1 MELKELEKREDS
13 SILFKLILEQEKI
26 DELRNNVYKTMRPSV
41 NIPGFRKGKVPIK
54 TAEKMIGINNL
65 YGKTFFEVFIRAVKD
80 QGHYIY
86 ATLNPK
92 LNEDFSMESIVY
104 LYQMVQFTKNVN
116 ELIVTKQKP
125 TVSKEEI
132 EIGKKNIIAEFSTR
146 VDVDEKYQASKDN
159 GDEVHLIMT
168 VENLDDKKIIAK
180 DVEAQIIL
188 GLNDDGI
195 SNEIEGIRKN
205 DKGVFSIKV
214 LNKEYQYNVFCKNI
228 QKLVPLSDEEL
239 LSKVKLESIEK
250 MEQVIHDRI
259 LQKRHQLN
267 EKRTFELLFSN
278 LEKNSNFVLNNK
290 LIDSLTKD
298 ISDPEQKK
306 ATVNMIN
313 SSYKQA
319 SLLVSAARD
328 LKLYVTEDDIKNE
341 VMKMKIT
348 GKINSTNVSDKLKID
363 IEQKLL
369 EKKALDKLI
378 KEE

>member
-1 MELKELEKREDS
+1 
-13 SILFKLILEQEKI
+13 
-26 DELRNNVYKTMRPSV
+26 
-41 NIPGFRKGKVPIK
+41 
-54 TAEKMIGINNL
+54 
-65 YGKTFFEVFIRAVKD
+65 
-80 QGHYIY
+80 
-86 ATLNPK
+86 
-92 LNEDFSMESIVY
+92 
-104 LYQMVQFTKNVN
+104 
-116 ELIVTKQKP
+116 
-125 TVSKEEI
+125 
-132 EIGKKNIIAEFSTR
+132 
-146 VDVDEKYQASKDN
+146 
-159 GDEVHLIMT
+159 
-168 VENLDDKKIIAK
+168 
-180 DVEAQIIL
+180 
-188 GLNDDGI
+188 
-195 SNEIEGIRKN
+195 
-205 DKGVFSIKV
+205 
-214 LNKEYQYNVFCKNI
+214 
-228 QKLVPLSDEEL
+228 
-239 LSKVKLESIEK
+239 